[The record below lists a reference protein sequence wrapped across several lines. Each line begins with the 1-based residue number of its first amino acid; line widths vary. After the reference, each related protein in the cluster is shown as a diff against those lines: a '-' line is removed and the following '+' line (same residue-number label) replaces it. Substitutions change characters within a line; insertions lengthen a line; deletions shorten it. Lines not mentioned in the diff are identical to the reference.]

1 MTHYSTYTPQ
11 QAHDDITALFD
22 AYYDAK
28 KADVHAASIPPNKR
42 IESADAIVEQ
52 YVEANG
58 ERPPASV
65 LSRLA
70 TYLLLDTLA
79 DTHPDKMARDEYP
92 ILSYTQI
99 GRRRREIPSE
109 NVYFDKSDFGGMR
122 TVYEKDDSNDSGDAK
137 YYPVYSPIVDED
149 DVRNVAAMEVNSILK
164 NVSLTG
170 RQRQVIDLIYY
181 KDMTQ
186 GQAAEIMGVSERAV
200 RQFLRVSLDKMK
212 EITT

>member
-1 MTHYSTYTPQ
+1 MTQYSTYSPQ

-28 KADVHAASIPPNKR
+28 KADVHAVSIPPNKR

-58 ERPPASV
+58 KRPPSSV

-70 TYLLLDTLA
+70 TYLLLDNLT
-79 DTHPDKMARDEYP
+79 DDFPDKVSRDDYP

-122 TVYEKDDSNDSGDAK
+122 TVYEKDGSNDSGDAK

-149 DVRNVAAMEVNSILK
+149 DVRIEASMEVKSILNK
-164 NVSLTG
+164 ANLTY
-170 RQRQVIDLIYY
+170 RQRQAIDLIYY

>member
-1 MTHYSTYTPQ
+1 MTQYTQQ

-22 AYYDAK
+22 AYYGAK
-28 KADVHAASIPPNKR
+28 KADASIPPNKR
-42 IESADAIVEQ
+42 IESADDIVEQ

-58 ERPPASV
+58 KRPPASV

-79 DTHPDKMARDEYP
+79 DTHPDKVARDDYP

-109 NVYFDKSDFGGMR
+109 NVYYDKSDFGGMR
-122 TVYEKDDSNDSGDAK
+122 TVYEKDDDKDSGDAK

-149 DVRNVAAMEVNSILK
+149 DVRNVAAMEVNSILNK
-164 NVSLTG
+164 ANLTD
-170 RQRQVIDLIYY
+170 RQRQAIDLIYF
-181 KDMTQ
+181 KDLTQ
-186 GQAAEIMGVSERAV
+186 VQAAKVMGVKKHTVNEHLSIGLKN
-200 RQFLRVSLDKMK
+200 LREKAELLGD
-212 EITT
+212 